1 MYPNYIKN
9 LLQVEEVIIK
19 KVSLGLFNTTFVML
33 ETKPKAHNCPKCGNS
48 TSRVHDYRLQRIKH
62 IPFGINSSILILR
75 KRRYACLCGKRFY
88 ENYPWLPRYQ
98 RMTKQLIMYICHQ
111 LRETV
116 SYTHVAKQ
124 ANVSIPTVIRTF
136 NRISYPKPT
145 KMPKVLCIDE
155 FRGNAE
161 TGKFQCILVNGA
173 RKHEHVID
181 ILPDRTQSHL
191 SEYFLDIPRHER
203 LKTKFFITDMWEPYR
218 DIAKT
223 FFPNAKIIVD
233 KYHFVRQISW
243 AIDRIRR
250 RLQKTM
256 PVKLR
261 KYYKNSKR
269 LILKP
274 YDRLD
279 HEQKERCDL
288 MLLYNDDLRKAHF
301 LKEWFY
307 KICKEKRYSIIRSEF
322 TNWIKNAESSGI
334 KDFEDVA
341 NTYRRWY
348 KEILNAFKYKY
359 TNGPTEGYNNKIKV
373 LKRVSYGIK
382 NFSRFRNR
390 ILHTCG

>member
-1 MYPNYIKN
+1 MYPKYIKK
-9 LLQVEEVIIK
+9 LIQVEDVIIK
-19 KVSLGLFNTTFVML
+19 KVSHGLSNTVFVML
-33 ETKPKAHNCPKCGNS
+33 ETKPKVHICPKCS
-48 TSRVHDYRLQRIKH
+48 SPTSRVHDYRLQRIKH

-75 KRRYACLCGKRFY
+75 KRRYVCSCGKRFY
-88 ENYPWLPRYQ
+88 ENYSWLPKYQ
-98 RMTKQLIMYICHQ
+98 RMTKNLIMYICHQ

-124 ANVSIPTVIRTF
+124 ANVSITTVIRTF
-136 NRISYPKPT
+136 NRISYPKLKKT
-145 KMPKVLCIDE
+145 PKVLCIDE

-173 RKHEHVID
+173 KKHEHIID
-181 ILPDRTQSHL
+181 ILPDRKQSHL
-191 SEYFLDIPRHER
+191 CEYFLDIPRNER
-203 LKTKFFITDMWEPYR
+203 LKTEFFVTDMWEPYR
-218 DIAKT
+218 DVAKT

-261 KYYKNSKR
+261 KYYKNSK
-269 LILKP
+269 LLLLKP
-274 YDRLD
+274 YDTLND
-279 HEQKERCDL
+279 EQKERCDL
-288 MLLYNDDLRKAHF
+288 MLLYNDELRKSHF

-307 KICKEKRYSIIRSEF
+307 KICKERQYSITRAEF

-341 NTYRRWY
+341 ATFRRWY
-348 KEILNAFKYKY
+348 KEILNAFKFNY

-373 LKRVSYGIK
+373 LKRVSYGIR
-382 NFSRFRNR
+382 NFDRFRNR